1 MGLNPQ
7 QAEQIKVLLR
17 KKIEN
22 KLKKY
27 GRETSSMPFLA
38 RLIQDNEKIA
48 AYSFIH
54 SVATTLGMSIYEDVS
69 VIIGKINSTECFRN
83 YGVGGV
89 ISKQQNLTIKKI
101 ITELRNENR
110 KPDVKKRTANIKKE
124 TSEVLAA
131 SSVGGK
137 FQKAG
142 NIADFYMKRD
152 GVEHYFEIK
161 TVKPNIDVFE
171 KSKTKLLEWV
181 ARKRS
186 PVKVFLAFPYNP
198 YHPEPYSRFT
208 ETGMMDL
215 PNDFLIG
222 EEYWNFI
229 GGKETFPQLLDTFD
243 EVGKEFKEKLQAKFK
258 QIAKEKINSY

>member
-1 MGLNPQ
+1 MALSN
-7 QAEQIKVLLR
+7 EQRTKIKALLT

-27 GRETSSMPFLA
+27 DRETTSMPFLS
-38 RLIQDNEKIA
+38 RLIQDDEKIA

-54 SVATTLGMSIYEDVS
+54 SMATTLGMSIYEDVS
-69 VIIGKINSTECFRN
+69 VIIASSSSQECFRN

-89 ISKQQNLTIKKI
+89 ISREQKSAIAKI
-101 ITELRNENR
+101 ITELRNNE
-110 KPDVKKRTANIKKE
+110 RTADIKKE
-124 TSEVLAA
+124 TKEILKVPATS
-131 SSVGGK
+131 GK

-142 NIADFYMKRD
+142 NIADFYMLRD
-152 GVEHYFEIK
+152 GIEHFFEIK

-181 ARKRS
+181 ARKRK

-208 ETGMMDL
+208 ETGMMNH
-215 PNDFLIG
+215 PKDFLIG
-222 EEYWNFI
+222 DEYWDFI
-229 GGKETFPQLLDTFD
+229 GGKNTFTDLLQTFD
-243 EVGKEFKEKLQAKFK
+243 EVGKEFKKRLKKKF
-258 QIAKEKINSY
+258 QEIATQKISSY

>member
-1 MGLNPQ
+1 MGLSTQ
-7 QAEQIKVLLR
+7 QKEQIKNLLR

-22 KLKKY
+22 KLKRY

-69 VIIGKINSTECFRN
+69 VIIGKDSSTECFRN

-89 ISKQQNLTIKKI
+89 ISKQQSLAIKKI
-101 ITELRNENR
+101 ITELRNEER
-110 KPDVKKRTANIKKE
+110 KANVK
-124 TSEVLAA
+124 SEVAEILRA
-131 SSVGGK
+131 SSNGGK
-137 FQKAG
+137 FRKSG
-142 NIADFYMKRD
+142 YIADFYLKRN
-152 GVEHYFEIK
+152 GIEHFFEIK

-171 KSKTKLLEWV
+171 KSKTKLLEWI

-186 PVKVFLAFPYNP
+186 AVKVFLAFPYNP

-208 ETGMMDL
+208 ETGMMDP

-222 EEYWNFI
+222 EGYWDFI
-229 GGKETFPQLLDTFD
+229 GGKDTFSQLLVTFD
-243 EVGKEFKEKLQAKFK
+243 DIGKEFKEKLQKKFK
-258 QIAKEKINSY
+258 QIAKERISSY